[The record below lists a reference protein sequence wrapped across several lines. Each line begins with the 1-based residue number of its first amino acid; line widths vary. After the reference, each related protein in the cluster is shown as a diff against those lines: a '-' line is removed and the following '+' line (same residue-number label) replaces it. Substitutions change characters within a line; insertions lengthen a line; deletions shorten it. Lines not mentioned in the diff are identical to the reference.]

1 MTSIVRA
8 FLSDPALPVENI
20 VASQKAEPI
29 DFADPLF
36 ELVPE
41 NYLDEPPPTREEI
54 VTGMESVLR
63 DAVGYMI
70 RTGRQE

>member
-1 MTSIVRA
+1 M
-8 FLSDPALPVENI
+8 
-20 VASQKAEPI
+20 VASQKAAPI

-41 NYLDEPPPTREEI
+41 NYLDEPPATTEEI
-54 VTGMESVLR
+54 VTGMENVLR

-70 RTGRQE
+70 RSGRRE